1 MTSTHAP
8 AHRTRSLSVPAM
20 VTRIAVL
27 GITLAVTVFIAP
39 VLISQQSWMWL
50 AVLLLSAVGIF
61 VLYST
66 KRFVPGKYL
75 FPGTFFLSV
84 FLILPIVLTIGYS
97 FTNYGDGTRGTK
109 EQAIGSIVA
118 SSVQQS
124 PDSPR
129 YAMTVATSGSPT
141 KGPFELYLVN
151 PDDGTVY
158 RGDAE
163 TALEQVDPGA
173 VTVVEG
179 RVTEVQGLTVL
190 DAGQVN
196 AIYNELMELAVPV
209 DESSAVRPLGVNQA
223 FVGTTVLQYDEATDT
238 ITDTSTG
245 EQYTVG
251 EVGDSQYFVDSS
263 GERAF
268 SQGWL
273 QSVGLSNYERLFT
286 NSTVAG
292 QFFSAFVWTLV
303 FAAGSVLLTF
313 ALGFALAVILNDQR
327 LKGRRFYRSVL
338 ILPYAIPGFISL
350 LVWSNFYN
358 RDFGL
363 LNEMLGLNLDWFR
376 DPSLALISPLVGCNF
391 YDRDVGLVNGMLG
404 LNLDWFGDPRLAK
417 VAELLTN
424 LWMGLPYIF
433 IVSTGALQAIPDD
446 LMEAAR
452 MDGSSRFQSTSKIL
466 LPLLLVAV
474 APLLVSS
481 FAFNFNN
488 FNAIELLTEGGPFP
502 DGSGRGATDILI
514 SMVYRIAFGGS
525 GADFGFASAVSV
537 CLFVLTG
544 VLAAIQFRF
553 TNVLEDVN

>member
-8 AHRTRSLSVPAM
+8 AHRTRSTTTS
-20 VTRIAVL
+20 AVL
-27 GITLAVTVFIAP
+27 VRVLVLGATLALTVFIAP
-39 VLISQQSWMWL
+39 VLIAQQSWMWL
-50 AVLLLSAVGIF
+50 AVLLAAAVAIF
-61 VLYST
+61 ALYST
-66 KRFVPGKYL
+66 RRFVPGKYL
-75 FPGTFFLSV
+75 FPGTFFLGV

-118 SSVQQS
+118 NSVQPS
-124 PDSPR
+124 PDAPR
-129 YAMTVATSGSPT
+129 YAMTVATSGSPAE
-141 KGPFELYLVN
+141 GPYELFLVD
-151 PDDGTVY
+151 PADGTVLH
-158 RGDAE
+158 GDEE
-163 TALEQVDPGA
+163 TALTEIDPST
-173 VTVVEG
+173 VTVADG
-179 RVTEVQGLTVL
+179 RVTAADGLTVL
-190 DAGQVN
+190 DPNQVN
-196 AIYNELMELAVPV
+196 TVYDELMELAVPV
-209 DESSAVRPLGVNQA
+209 DESTAVRPLGVNQA
-223 FVGTTVLQYDEATDT
+223 FVGSTVLQYDEASDS

-245 EQYTVG
+245 EVYTVG
-251 EVGDSQYFVDSS
+251 TVGDEQYFVDSE
-263 GERAF
+263 GQRAF

-273 QSVGLSNYERLFT
+273 QNVGLSNYERLLT
-286 NSTVAG
+286 NPTVAK
-292 QFFSAFVWTLV
+292 QFLSAFVWTLV

-313 ALGFALAVILNDQR
+313 ALGFALALILNDQR
-327 LKGRRFYRSVL
+327 LRGRKVYRSIL
-338 ILPYAIPGFISL
+338 IMPYAIPGFISL

-363 LNEMLGLNLDWFR
+363 INEMLGLD
-376 DPSLALISPLVGCNF
+376 
-391 YDRDVGLVNGMLG
+391 
-404 LNLDWFGDPRLAK
+404 LNWFGDPTLAK
-417 VAELLTN
+417 VAVLLTN
-424 LWMGLPYIF
+424 LWMGFPYMF
-433 IVSTGALQAIPDD
+433 IVSTGALQAIPDE
-446 LMEAAR
+446 LTEASR
-452 MDGSSRFQSTSKIL
+452 MDGASRWQATSKIV

-525 GADFGFASAVSV
+525 GADFGFAAAVSV

>member
-8 AHRTRSLSVPAM
+8 AHRTRSTSVPA
-20 VTRIAVL
+20 VVVRIAVL
-27 GITLAVTVFIAP
+27 GATLAVTVFIAP

-50 AVLLLSAVGIF
+50 AVLLLAAVGIF
-61 VLYST
+61 ALYST
-66 KRFVPGKYL
+66 TRFVPGKYL
-75 FPGTFFLSV
+75 FPGTAFLAV
-84 FLILPIVLTIGYS
+84 FLILPIALTVGYS

-118 SSVQQS
+118 NSVQQS
-124 PDSPR
+124 ADAPR
-129 YAMTVATSGSPT
+129 YAMTVATAESPT
-141 KGPFELYLVN
+141 EGPFALYLVD
-151 PDDGTVY
+151 PTDGTIH
-158 RGDAE
+158 RGDEE
-163 TALEQVDPGA
+163 TPLEQVDPGD
-173 VTVVEG
+173 VTVVDG
-179 RVTEVQGLTVL
+179 RVTEVDGLTVL
-190 DAGQVN
+190 DAAEVN
-196 AIYNELMELAVPV
+196 TVYNELLELAVPV
-209 DESSAVRPLGVNQA
+209 DDSSAVRPLGVNQA
-223 FVGTTVLQYDEATDT
+223 FVGTTVLQYDAATDT
-238 ITDTSTG
+238 ITDTATG
-245 EQYTVG
+245 EEYTVG
-251 EVGDSQYFVDSS
+251 TVGDEQYFVDSS

-273 QSVGLSNYERLFT
+273 QGVGLSNYERLLT
-286 NSTVAG
+286 NPTIAG
-292 QFFSAFVWTLV
+292 QFLSAFAWTLV

-313 ALGFALAVILNDQR
+313 VLGFALALVLNDQR
-327 LKGRRFYRSVL
+327 LAGRKIYRSVL
-338 ILPYAIPGFISL
+338 IMPYAVPGFISL

-363 LNEMLGLNLDWFR
+363 INETLGLH
-376 DPSLALISPLVGCNF
+376 
-391 YDRDVGLVNGMLG
+391 
-404 LNLDWFGDPRLAK
+404 LDWFGDPTLAK
-417 VAELLTN
+417 AAVLLTN
-424 LWMGLPYIF
+424 LWMGFPYMF
-433 IVSTGALQAIPDD
+433 IVSTGALQAIPDE
-446 LMEAAR
+446 LMEASR
-452 MDGSSRFQSTSKIL
+452 IDGASRWQTTSKIV

-544 VLAAIQFRF
+544 VLAAVQFRF